1 MRCYLQNVLSYEL
14 NLFPSVPVKDETVEM
29 DEYRLIN
36 IGSQV
41 EI

>member
-1 MRCYLQNVLSYEL
+1 MTYEL
-14 NLFPSVPVKDETVEM
+14 NLFLSVPVKDETVETN
-29 DEYRLIN
+29 EYHLIN